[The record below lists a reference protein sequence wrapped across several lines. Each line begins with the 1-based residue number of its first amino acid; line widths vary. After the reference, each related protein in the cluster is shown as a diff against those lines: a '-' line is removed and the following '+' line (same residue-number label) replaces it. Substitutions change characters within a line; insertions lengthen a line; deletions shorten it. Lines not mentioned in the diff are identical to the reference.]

1 MNLSVI
7 VTEKKNLSVIVTEK
21 KKSIGNCNREKKK
34 SIGNVTEKKKVIDK
48 FIIVSLIM

>member
-1 MNLSVI
+1 M
-7 VTEKKNLSVIVTEK
+7 NLSVIVTEK

-48 FIIVSLIM
+48 FIIVSLIMWV